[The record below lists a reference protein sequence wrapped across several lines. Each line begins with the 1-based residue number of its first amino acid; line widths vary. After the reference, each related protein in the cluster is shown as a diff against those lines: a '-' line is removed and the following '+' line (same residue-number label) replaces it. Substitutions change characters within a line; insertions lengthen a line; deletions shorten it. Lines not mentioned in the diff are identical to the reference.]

1 MESVL
6 LQITAHVKSV
16 GKEPFATFVSLCLGV
31 FMEHVLRLLNVNVTM
46 AGQEAIVIY
55 PIVMTVKMDI
65 VMPQISAVAIMVGL
79 VQNVI
84 PVWSYQDAKMVFAV
98 MNPIP
103 VFVMKGGKDIC
114 VMSLFAILNAMRIM
128 DVVLKETQIF
138 VFVILDGRVI
148 PVMNVVPIGNVQKQT
163 IQLLALFQMNVDA
176 QLKSL
181 IKIQLA
187 YVTILP

>member
-1 MESVL
+1 
-6 LQITAHVKSV
+6 
-16 GKEPFATFVSLCLGV
+16 
-31 FMEHVLRLLNVNVTM
+31 
-46 AGQEAIVIY
+46 
-55 PIVMTVKMDI
+55 
-65 VMPQISAVAIMVGL
+65 
-79 VQNVI
+79 
-84 PVWSYQDAKMVFAV
+84 
-98 MNPIP
+98 
-103 VFVMKGGKDIC
+103 
-114 VMSLFAILNAMRIM
+114 MRIM

-181 IKIQLA
+181 IMIKLA

>member
-1 MESVL
+1 
-6 LQITAHVKSV
+6 
-16 GKEPFATFVSLCLGV
+16 
-31 FMEHVLRLLNVNVTM
+31 
-46 AGQEAIVIY
+46 
-55 PIVMTVKMDI
+55 
-65 VMPQISAVAIMVGL
+65 
-79 VQNVI
+79 
-84 PVWSYQDAKMVFAV
+84 
-98 MNPIP
+98 
-103 VFVMKGGKDIC
+103 
-114 VMSLFAILNAMRIM
+114 MRIM

-176 QLKSL
+176 QLKLL